1 MPRLWTLPTWPFH
14 VTSPFRGIHAAPQRP
29 SCRWTA
35 GREST
40 NMSGQCGEANLS
52 LLRYHAL
59 IPAPTNERQALERE
73 REELPG
79 QIATYQAEL
88 DATLRGHTARR
99 ERFMWQI
106 RRVHKRMAEI
116 EARLA
121 GG

>member
-1 MPRLWTLPTWPFH
+1 
-14 VTSPFRGIHAAPQRP
+14 
-29 SCRWTA
+29 
-35 GREST
+35 
-40 NMSGQCGEANLS
+40 MSGQCGEANLP
-52 LLRYHAL
+52 LLRYRAL

-88 DATLRGHTARR
+88 DATLPGHTARH

-116 EARLA
+116 EARLS

>member
-1 MPRLWTLPTWPFH
+1 MPRQWTLPTWPFH
-14 VTSPFRGIHAAPQRP
+14 VTSPFLGIYAAPQRP

-73 REELPG
+73 REELP
-79 QIATYQAEL
+79 
-88 DATLRGHTARR
+88 R
-99 ERFMWQI
+99 EPR
-106 RRVHKRMAEI
+106 A
-116 EARLA
+116 A
-121 GG
+121 GGPPGVRGAGAARATAGRARAVPHQPAAPG